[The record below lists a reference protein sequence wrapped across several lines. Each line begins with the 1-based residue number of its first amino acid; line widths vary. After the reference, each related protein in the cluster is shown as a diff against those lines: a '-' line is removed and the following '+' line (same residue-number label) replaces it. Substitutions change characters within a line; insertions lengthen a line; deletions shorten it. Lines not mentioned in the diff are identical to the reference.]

1 MSQVVLLLSLSRSSP
16 NFLFYIRRAHTAF
29 ILLLGVQREN
39 ISMYLKLCIM
49 WCGVLCCLLPPSL
62 FAIFFFSSSAVVVA
76 AAFVVVVRSTRA
88 NVMLLFNGRQMN
100 LNGLLLCAV
109 SREDVCRG
117 KERESV

>member
-1 MSQVVLLLSLSRSSP
+1 MYNVVWRPLL
-16 NFLFYIRRAHTAF
+16 FVAAF
-29 ILLLGVQREN
+29 FVCN
-39 ISMYLKLCIM
+39 I
-49 WCGVLCCLLPPSL
+49 
-62 FAIFFFSSSAVVVA
+62 FFSSSAVVVA
-76 AAFVVVVRSTRA
+76 AAFVVVVVVVRSTRA